1 MIYTVTFNPSLD
13 YVVQVEELHLGEIN
27 RTKKE
32 GIFPGGKGNN
42 VSVMLSNL
50 GIKSKALGF
59 IAGFTGRHLEQ
70 MLEDYGCETDYIKLE
85 RGLTR
90 INVKIHGKEES
101 EINGQGPEIKAE
113 DLQKLFEKLE
123 ELQRGDILV
132 LAGSIPGTLP
142 ADIYERIMK
151 KLQSKGIRIVV
162 DATKDLLWNVLPYHP
177 FLIKPN
183 HHELGEMFGVEL
195 DNEEKIITYAK
206 KLQEQG
212 ATNVLISMA
221 GAGAILLTEAGQ
233 IYRGDAPKGT
243 VINSVGA
250 GDSMVAGFLTG
261 YLNTGNYEKAFHLGI
276 ASGSA
281 SAFVSWLAKKEEVTA
296 LLNEPKETFGL

>member
-1 MIYTVTFNPSLD
+1 MKLIEP
-13 YVVQVEELHLGEIN
+13 
-27 RTKKE
+27 KKKAF
-32 GIFPGGKGNN
+32 FPGGKGNN

-113 DLQKLFEKLE
+113 NLQKLFEKLE

-142 ADIYERIMK
+142 SDIYERIMK
-151 KLQSKGIRIVV
+151 KLQGKGIRIVV

-281 SAFVSWLAKKEEVTA
+281 QRICILACEKGRGNSLVK
-296 LLNEPKETFGL
+296 